1 VEEVS
6 AATHPALPRPRIGI
20 NAQLLAGQENY
31 RRAGVSRYIENLLSH
46 FMREDS
52 EVDYTVFLGDRSTLE
67 SMPEWDPTRNCRPRR
82 SRLPTHNP
90 WVRIFWEQCLQPPQL
105 RTRGIHLLHSPVNI
119 QPLVLPCKGVVTMM
133 DLSFMVFPESFRTFQ
148 RGYQRLFTRLSAR
161 RATHLIA
168 ISRSTARDLTRF
180 FGVDPAKVSVTLP
193 GVEARYKPLEEPC
206 VSAFRRRHNL
216 PDRFLLCVGTLE
228 PRKNLSTLIRA
239 FAAFR
244 QGHAGVKLVLAGGK
258 GWLYQPIFALVEEL
272 GLQNDVIL
280 PGYIPEDALP
290 LWYNAAE
297 VFVYPSLYEGF
308 GLPPLEAMAC
318 GTAVIAS
325 NASSLPEV
333 VGDAGLLATPEDVE
347 EWCAALSQLTQNSD
361 LRAFLAQRGLV
372 RSKEFT
378 WTRMAQQTIQVYQNV
393 LAGGA

>member
-1 VEEVS
+1 MEEGL
-6 AATHPALPRPRIGI
+6 AASHPALPRPRIGI
-20 NAQLLAGQENY
+20 NAQLLAGQGNY

-46 FMREDS
+46 LTHEDS
-52 EVDYTVFLGDRSTLE
+52 EVDYTVFLGNRSTLE
-67 SMPEWDPTRNCRPRR
+67 SGPDSNLAKCCKSLR

-90 WVRIFWEQCLQPPQL
+90 WVRVFWEQCLLSPQL
-105 RTRGIHLLHSPVNI
+105 RALGIQLLHSPVNI
-119 QPLVLPCKGVVTMM
+119 QPLVLPCRGVVTMM
-133 DLSFMVFPESFRTFQ
+133 DLSFMVFPESFQAFQ

-161 RATHLIA
+161 KATHLIA

-180 FGVDPAKVSVTLP
+180 FGVDPARVSVTLP
-193 GVEARYKPLEEPC
+193 GVDARYQPLEEAS
-206 VSAFRRRHNL
+206 VSAFRRRHSL
-216 PDRFLLCVGTLE
+216 PDRFLLYVGTLE
-228 PRKNLSTLIRA
+228 PRKNLATLIRA

-244 QGHAGVKLVLAGGK
+244 QGHAGLKLVLAGGK
-258 GWLYQPIFALVEEL
+258 GWLYQPTLALVEEL
-272 GLQNDVIL
+272 GLQNDVVF
-280 PGYIPEDALP
+280 PGYIPENALP

-333 VGDAGLLATPEDVE
+333 VGDAGLLVTPEDVD
-347 EWCAALSQLTQNSD
+347 EWYAALCQLTRDSD
-361 LRAFLAQRGLV
+361 LRALLAKKGLA

-378 WTRMAQQTIQVYQNV
+378 WTRMAQQTAQVYQNV